1 MLNNTQTTKQKRTNN
16 SFCNSKNRPVDNHI
30 EIVVP
35 SSVQD
40 YKLTVSSISSVQSIG
55 IRALHSCKM
64 PTIWTSFVFLMPYSL
79 TDQVEAWLAS
89 SKHLKLQFC
98 RSGFKHTLFPLTRH
112 FPPLCL
118 SLTKCVNSYLRYT
131 VHFCTTRGNP
141 AADGLAFHP
150 WRNSNIPGS
159 FMLQKLGKAPA
170 VQAFLVLV
178 CHFLLPM
185 TWWP

>member
-1 MLNNTQTTKQKRTNN
+1 MGGSFVVFWTVAITNDLLQNIEKMLNNTQTTKQKQTNN

-79 TDQVEAWLAS
+79 TDQVEA
-89 SKHLKLQFC
+89 
-98 RSGFKHTLFPLTRH
+98 
-112 FPPLCL
+112 
-118 SLTKCVNSYLRYT
+118 
-131 VHFCTTRGNP
+131 
-141 AADGLAFHP
+141 
-150 WRNSNIPGS
+150 
-159 FMLQKLGKAPA
+159 
-170 VQAFLVLV
+170 
-178 CHFLLPM
+178 
-185 TWWP
+185 